1 MNNLCVPEKLLLKP
15 REAAICLNISER
27 QLWAKTRPRGEIP
40 SVRIGNC
47 VGYDPRALDQYIADQ
62 QAITSADS
70 E

>member
-1 MNNLCVPEKLLLKP
+1 MEKERLLLKP
-15 REAAICLNISER
+15 PEAAESLSISER
-27 QLWAKTRPRGEIP
+27 QLWAKTCPRGQIP

-47 VGYDPRALDQYIADQ
+47 VRYDPRALDQYIADQ